1 MKTTQKIAA
10 IVLAGL
16 LGAAVYGLFR
26 TAQPT
31 SAPSVNT
38 KTSYGG
44 SAQAPIVDQ
53 TPLLT
58 AQRLAQMPTSP
69 EEQAFA
75 EEALRLG
82 DHEMDLAF
90 AAAVRD
96 AEEHPPV
103 LSAEAKEIQARLQQA
118 EKAVEAD
125 KSEVARLTA
134 AYEKASAD
142 KKDALDD
149 QIDVAKAK
157 QELDQDEADDAKQDL
172 IRSGGD
178 PKGRIQSMVE
188 EHEAA
193 SHVAD
198 TMHVSV
204 FNDVEAQGLI
214 HRVQR
219 WSVLHQKQL
228 LLWRAREDAESMVAS
243 LTAQHNALESQIS
256 AGKARAT
263 QTTGQATSSA
273 GAGGTKKNSNLSR
286 EDSTALVKATN
297 LRASEQ
303 KTLAG
308 FGKRIDDQKQL
319 AEVYAKW
326 TDVVAAKQRSVVHR
340 MLTGLVIILG
350 ILLVGVFFDS
360 WLERLLGKTSLD
372 RRQVETMRTV
382 TRVAVQI
389 CAVIFILL
397 VIFGPPS
404 QLGTILG
411 LAGAGLTVALKDFIV
426 GFLGWFVLMGKNGIR
441 LGDWVEINGVTGE
454 VVELGMFHTVLL
466 ETGNWTDSGHPTG
479 RRVTFTNSYAI
490 EGHYFNFS
498 TSGQWMWDELQ
509 VVLPTGQD
517 PYPVI
522 DAIQKKVAE
531 ATTESA
537 KQAEQEWQHVARSRQ
552 MNALSAAP
560 AINVKPV
567 IGGVEIAV
575 RYITS
580 ANERY
585 QLRAKL
591 NQAAVDLLGQKAVL
605 PPAAPASVPA
615 TSTPPST

>member
-10 IVLAGL
+10 VVLVLL
-16 LGAAVYGLFR
+16 LGAVAYGLFR
-26 TAQPT
+26 TGQPAIAPAT
-31 SAPSVNT
+31 STKPAPGT
-38 KTSYGG
+38 A
-44 SAQAPIVDQ
+44 AQAPMVDQ

-58 AQRLAQMPTSP
+58 AQRLVQMLTSA
-69 EEQAFA
+69 EEKPFA
-75 EEALRLG
+75 EEALRLA

-96 AEEHPPV
+96 AEENPPV
-103 LSAEAKEIQARLQQA
+103 LSAQAKEIQKRLQEA
-118 EKAVEAD
+118 EKALEAD
-125 KSEVARLTA
+125 KARVAQLTA
-134 AYEKASAD
+134 ASEKAGGD
-142 KKDALDD
+142 RKDSLED
-149 QIDVAKAK
+149 QLDVAKAQ
-157 QELDQDEADDAKQDL
+157 QELDQDEVDDAKQDL

-178 PKGRIQSMVE
+178 PKGRIQAMVD

-193 SHVAD
+193 SHAAD
-198 TMHVSV
+198 SLHVTV
-204 FNDVEAQGLI
+204 NNAVEQRGLI
-214 HRVQR
+214 HRFEQ
-219 WSVLHQKQL
+219 WSALHRKQM
-228 LLWRAREDAESMVAS
+228 LLWQAKQEAESAAAYFSTRHKVREAQVAEKGTS
-243 LTAQHNALESQIS
+243 ARRVEREANPGKTTASSVPSTKLSSEES
-256 AGKARAT
+256 A
-263 QTTGQATSSA
+263 
-273 GAGGTKKNSNLSR
+273 
-286 EDSTALVKATN
+286 ALVKATKQRSAAAKA
-297 LRASEQ
+297 LAS
-303 KTLAG
+303 LD
-308 FGKRIDDQKQL
+308 KRIDDQKQL
-319 AEVYAKW
+319 AENYGKW
-326 TDVVAAKQRSVVHR
+326 IEAVAAKQRAVVHGA
-340 MLTGLVIILG
+340 LIGLAFILA
-350 ILLVGVFFDS
+350 ILLIGIFFDS

-372 RRQVETMRTV
+372 RRQVETMRTL
-382 TRVAVQI
+382 TRVSVQI
-389 CAVIFILL
+389 FAVLFILL

-466 ETGNWTDSGHPTG
+466 ETGNWTDSSHPTG

-509 VVLPTGQD
+509 VVLPAGQD

-531 ATTESA
+531 ATTETA
-537 KQAEQEWQHVARSRQ
+537 KQAEQEWQRAARTKDMSS
-552 MNALSAAP
+552 LTAAP

-567 IGGVEIAV
+567 IGGVEISV
-575 RYITS
+575 RYITR

-591 NQAAVDLLGQKAVL
+591 YQVAVDLLGQKAVL
-605 PPAAPASVPA
+605 PEAAPASTPS
-615 TSTPPST
+615 ST

>member
-1 MKTTQKIAA
+1 MKAKQKIAA
-10 IVLAGL
+10 IVLLAL
-16 LGAAVYGLFR
+16 LGAVVYGLFR
-26 TAQPT
+26 TGQPA
-31 SAPSVNT
+31 SVPSMNT
-38 KTSYGG
+38 RAGYGG

-58 AQRLAQMPTSP
+58 AQRLVQMPTSA
-69 EEQAFA
+69 EELPFA

-82 DHEMDLAF
+82 DHDMDLAF

-103 LSAEAKEIQARLQQA
+103 LSAEAKEIETRLQQS
-118 EKAVEAD
+118 ERAVERDKAD
-125 KSEVARLTA
+125 VARLTA
-134 AYEKASAD
+134 AYEKADAD
-142 KKDALDD
+142 KKDSLDD
-149 QIDVAKAK
+149 QLDVAKAK

-188 EHEAA
+188 EHEAT

-198 TMHVSV
+198 TMRVSV
-204 FNDVEAQGLI
+204 DSSVEAQGLI

-219 WSVLHQKQL
+219 WSALQQKQL
-228 LLWRAREDAESMVAS
+228 ILWQAKQDAESLAAS
-243 LTAQHNALESQIS
+243 LTVQHNALESQIS
-256 AGKARAT
+256 TGKVRPT
-263 QTTGQATSSA
+263 PKSEQVTSSA
-273 GAGGTKKNSNLSR
+273 DAGGTTKHPNLNR
-286 EDSTALVKATN
+286 EESTALVKATK

-326 TDVVAAKQRSVVHR
+326 ADVLAAKQRAVVHR
-340 MLTGLVIILG
+340 MLTGLAIVLG
-350 ILLVGVFFDS
+350 ILLVGIFFDS

-389 CAVIFILL
+389 CAVLFILL

-531 ATTESA
+531 ATTETA
-537 KQAEQEWQHVARSRQ
+537 KQAEQEWQHAASSRQ

-575 RYITS
+575 RYITR

-591 NQAAVDLLGQKAVL
+591 YQAAVDLLGPKAV
-605 PPAAPASVPA
+605 PTGTAPASA
-615 TSTPPST
+615 PPSN